1 MLGTMTGADGS
12 RLLRERIVVASIA
25 LLSIF
30 LIGTFGYWS
39 LGEVYLGKQAW
50 DLGSCA
56 YMTVM
61 TITTVGIGELPHLSR
76 VPGGHVFTVVVLLS
90 GLGVAAYFVSAL
102 TTYFIEGEFARNRIR
117 RRMNRVLAE
126 IRDHIIVC
134 GIGTTGVHVVEELVW
149 TKWPVVA
156 IDRDA
161 AKLERL
167 QELTADLLPTVVG
180 DATEDD
186 VLEQAGI
193 KRARGIVAALT
204 DDKDNLFI
212 VVSARQLN
220 PRLRIIAKG
229 VELQAGEKLK
239 RAGADSVVNPAFIGG
254 VRMVSEMI
262 RPQVVEFLDL
272 MLRDKD
278 KNLRIEE
285 VVVPSGSPL
294 VGKPI
299 FEAQIRQ
306 HTNLLVVA
314 VREPAGPDQPPRF
327 VYNPGPETLIV
338 ADMAL
343 IVLGETDSVHKLRG
357 AVGRGFA

>member
-1 MLGTMTGADGS
+1 MLSSDSS
-12 RLLRERIVVASIA
+12 RLLRERLVVASTA
-25 LLSIF
+25 LVFIF
-30 LIGTFGYWS
+30 AGGTGGYYALGNWQGTHWS
-39 LGEVYLGKQAW
+39 LGE
-50 DLGSCA
+50 CA

-76 VPGGHVFTVVVLLS
+76 VPYGRAFTVVVLLA

-102 TTYFIEGEFARNRIR
+102 TTYFIEGEFSRSRTR
-117 RRMNRVLAE
+117 RRMNRALDH

-134 GIGTTGVHVVEELVW
+134 GVGTTGIHVVEELLW
-149 TKWPVVA
+149 TKWPFVA
-156 IDRDA
+156 VDRDP
-161 AKLERL
+161 ERL
-167 QELTADLLPTVVG
+167 ARIQDLSAELLPAVQG
-180 DATEDD
+180 DATEDEI
-186 VLEQAGI
+186 LEQAGI
-193 KRARGIVAALT
+193 RRARGIVAALT
-204 DDKDNLFI
+204 ADKDNLFI

-220 PRLRIIAKG
+220 PSLRIIAKG
-229 VELQAGEKLK
+229 VDLAAGEKLK

-285 VVVPSGSPL
+285 VLVPKGSPL

-299 FEAQIRQ
+299 FEAQIRK

-314 VREPAGPDQPPRF
+314 VRTPPASPSQVGEF
-327 VYNPGPETLIV
+327 VYNPGPETLI
-338 ADMAL
+338 AENMAL
-343 IVLGETDSVHKLRG
+343 IVLGETESVHKLR
-357 AVGRGFA
+357 ASIGRGFA